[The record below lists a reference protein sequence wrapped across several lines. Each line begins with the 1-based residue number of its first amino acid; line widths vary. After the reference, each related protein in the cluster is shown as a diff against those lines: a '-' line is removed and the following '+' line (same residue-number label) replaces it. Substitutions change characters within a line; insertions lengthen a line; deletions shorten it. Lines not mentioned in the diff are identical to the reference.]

1 MTSVKRDG
9 KTYRCFYPA
18 SNGSSSL
25 QILECEG
32 EVEVWDGAPADLDD
46 DRVATAGKE
55 HGAIFE
61 CQLTNYLRGNMIGKF
76 TAARVWVGQG
86 FPGEK
91 YVTIGNTL
99 LLEGVNLEDDEEKT
113 PSLVFISGKSIL
125 AIKPRGAIEE
135 YHSDNASNDFPYA
148 VRSRAS
154 TSSRSPRTDSRS
166 PWRNA
171 PPEKRSNRF
180 TTRFGAAEGSRRRK
194 RTRAASGMRKTTV
207 NCIDTQKRLID
218 RINLFFARVFL
229 IYGCLCVPSHA
240 LGYARTHKNTHA
252 HTRTPRWPS
261 RLPRMSHRP

>member
-148 VRSRAS
+148 VAITREHVLAIPAHRFPVAV
-154 TSSRSPRTDSRS
+154 
-166 PWRNA
+166 A
-171 PPEKRSNRF
+171 KRP
-180 TTRFGAAEGSRRRK
+180 A
-194 RTRAASGMRKTTV
+194 RKTLEQIYDALWCGRGLKEKKEDARCLWHAED
-207 NCIDTQKRLID
+207 NCEL
-218 RINLFFARVFL
+218 
-229 IYGCLCVPSHA
+229 H
-240 LGYARTHKNTHA
+240 
-252 HTRTPRWPS
+252 
-261 RLPRMSHRP
+261 